1 MKNDGVIYGIL
12 NNIYLAII
20 ESVKG
25 KELDSHANAI
35 NRVVAFVVIDQFFSP
50 LHEKSGD
57 FCKMTRS

>member
-1 MKNDGVIYGIL
+1 MKNDGVIYGKL

-25 KELDSHANAI
+25 KELVSHTNAI

-57 FCKMTRS
+57 FGEMTCS

>member
-12 NNIYLAII
+12 NYIYLVII

-35 NRVVAFVVIDQFFSP
+35 NRVVAFVVID
-50 LHEKSGD
+50 
-57 FCKMTRS
+57 